1 MKKFSN
7 IIYKNLQPILPK
19 TFRAHIL
26 LSFLFL
32 SFIPLLLIGLYTY
45 HSVQRVVINTSSDI
59 QEEMIH
65 DIIRLQQSH
74 LNTQADL
81 IQYKIDEAK
90 KQVLM
95 GRKMAEEIFQY
106 KSSYPALSD
115 LNLIKE
121 KEGYYWTSSA
131 LDQSNIII
139 SARTKVTRELL
150 DDLSRTA
157 YLETFFRET
166 VTSTPHMAA
175 MYIILSNSAS
185 RIYPSL
191 DFPKEMKEDYLKPD
205 IDFTKQTFYQ
215 IAVDNIHNHSPT
227 VSISDVYQDITHREQ
242 VFTLSTPI
250 IVNDEKIGIIGVDIT
265 IPGVLNH
272 ILNFKFREK
281 DAYAVL
287 MNDSLTFIANQKEAM
302 DDLNYFTFDYRKK
315 LYNSAKPFLS
325 IINNEEKYFLPS
337 PIKDTTWKLIYV
349 IPKREIISSVTEI
362 TNEHIDENRNQFI
375 GQFISIVAV
384 IILIIMIL
392 SFRLWRHVTNPL
404 QNLLLGIH
412 ALTAGKLNTTIM
424 VDNLKEFK
432 AVSQAF
438 NQMSAALDNL
448 MNDYIK
454 LNNQLENK
462 VIERTKQLKSANRT
476 LSETNLLLQS
486 IDEKRVE
493 LFSNISH
500 DLKTPITICMGYI
513 EAINDGLI
521 PEEKIDVYLSKIYR
535 HLNSIQHLAK
545 GLYELSTIES
555 KKSSYHFQPIN
566 PTEYFRH
573 LLNHYDGKENNLH
586 VMVADGLST
595 IMADP
600 EYLKR
605 AIYNLIDNAVKYSN
619 NIDLPIE
626 IRVYEEGH
634 SLVCEIKDYGVGI
647 PETELPFIFQRFYRV
662 DKSRNSTIP
671 GNGLGL
677 AIVKEIVDEHKG
689 TVTAASTSGKG
700 SIFTITIPLDK
711 KSASARLATYKTCAH
726 RLR

>member
-7 IIYKNLQPILPK
+7 IIYKYLQPILPK
-19 TFRAHIL
+19 TFRSHIL

-59 QEEMIH
+59 QEEMIN
-65 DIIRLQQSH
+65 DIIRLHQSH
-74 LNTQADL
+74 LNTQAGL

-95 GRKMAEEIFQY
+95 GRKMAEDIFQY
-106 KSSYPALSD
+106 QSSYPSISD
-115 LNLIKE
+115 LHPIKE
-121 KEGYYWTSSA
+121 KEGYSWTSPA

-139 SARTKVTRELL
+139 SARTEVTPKLL

-157 YLETFFRET
+157 YLEPFFKET

-175 MYIILSNSAS
+175 MYLILSNSAS
-185 RIYPSL
+185 RIYPAL
-191 DFPKEMKEDYLKPD
+191 DFSKEIKQGYLKPD

-250 IVNDEKIGIIGVDIT
+250 IVNGEKIGIIGVDIT
-265 IPGVLNH
+265 IPSVLNH

-287 MNDSLTFIANQKEAM
+287 MNDNLTFIANQDEVM

-315 LYNSAKPFLS
+315 LYNSTKPFSS
-325 IINNEEKYFLPS
+325 IINNEEKYLLLS
-337 PIKDTTWKLIYV
+337 SIKDTSWKLIYV
-349 IPKREIISSVTEI
+349 IPKREIISAVKEI

-384 IILIIMIL
+384 IILIIMML
-392 SFRLWRHVTNPL
+392 SFRLWRYATNPL

-438 NQMSAALDNL
+438 NQMSAALDHL
-448 MNDYIK
+448 MSDYIK

-462 VIERTKQLKSANRT
+462 VIERTKQLESANRT

-486 IDEKRVE
+486 IDETRVE

-535 HLNSIQHLAK
+535 HLNSIQHLSK

-555 KKSSYHFQPIN
+555 KRSSYNFQKVN

-573 LLNHYDGKENNLH
+573 LLNHYDGKENNLY

-595 IMADP
+595 VMADP

-605 AIYNLIDNAVKYSN
+605 AIYNLIDNAVKYSS

-626 IRVYEEGH
+626 IRVFEEDH
-634 SLVCEIKDYGVGI
+634 SLLFEIKDYGVGI
-647 PETELPFIFQRFYRV
+647 TETELPFIFQRFYRI

-677 AIVKEIVDEHKG
+677 PIVKEIVNEHKG
-689 TVTAASTSGKG
+689 TITVTSTPGKG
-700 SIFTITIPLDK
+700 SIFTIRIPLDQ
-711 KSASARLATYKTCAH
+711 KSVETT
-726 RLR
+726 